1 MKVLSFVNEGGRNLK
16 WIVKDVE
23 QFEQAREYVDTGVIP
38 LLSISAAKEMK
49 MVVEQ
54 GEFIELLSMELEREY
69 KGRVLLLPAFT
80 YLVESQK
87 NEKGR
92 LQEWTN
98 HLRSEGFKHIAYVT
112 SDFSWKEDIK
122 ELQGDLFWFP
132 SLALE
137 QFSDQAK
144 REVIHAHIKNIMVML
159 EEKWG
164 N

>member
-1 MKVLSFVNEGGRNLK
+1 MK

-23 QFEQAREYVDTGVIP
+23 QFEQAREYVDTGIIP

-54 GEFIELLSMELEREY
+54 GEFIEALSMELEREY

-87 NEKGR
+87 NEKDR
-92 LQEWTN
+92 LQEWTD
-98 HLRSEGFKHIAYVT
+98 HLKRQGFKHIAYVT
-112 SDFSWKEDIK
+112 SDFSWKEDMRDV
-122 ELQGDLFWFP
+122 QGDLFWFP
-132 SLALE
+132 SLSLE

-144 REVIHAHIKNIMVML
+144 REVIRAHIKNIMVML
-159 EEKWG
+159 EERWIK
-164 N
+164 

>member
-1 MKVLSFVNEGGRNLK
+1 MKVLSFIGGEGRHLK

-49 MVVEQ
+49 TVVEQ

-87 NEKGR
+87 MKKVVCKNGQIIYKSKVLSILLM
-92 LQEWTN
+92 LQVIFHGKKICKN
-98 HLRSEGFKHIAYVT
+98 YRGIYFGFLR
-112 SDFSWKEDIK
+112 
-122 ELQGDLFWFP
+122 
-132 SLALE
+132 
-137 QFSDQAK
+137 
-144 REVIHAHIKNIMVML
+144 
-159 EEKWG
+159 
-164 N
+164 

>member
-1 MKVLSFVNEGGRNLK
+1 MK

-23 QFEQAREYVDTGVIP
+23 QFEQAREYVDTGIIP

-54 GEFIELLSMELEREY
+54 GEFIEALSMELEREY

-87 NEKGR
+87 NEKDR
-92 LQEWTN
+92 LQEWTD
-98 HLRSEGFKHIAYVT
+98 HLKRQGFKHIAYVT
-112 SDFSWKEDIK
+112 SDFSWKEDMRDV
-122 ELQGDLFWFP
+122 QGDLFWFP
-132 SLALE
+132 SLSLE

-144 REVIHAHIKNIMVML
+144 REVIRAHMKNIMEML
-159 EEKWG
+159 EERWIK
-164 N
+164 

>member
-1 MKVLSFVNEGGRNLK
+1 M
-16 WIVKDVE
+16 
-23 QFEQAREYVDTGVIP
+23 
-38 LLSISAAKEMK
+38 
-49 MVVEQ
+49 
-54 GEFIELLSMELEREY
+54 EREY

-112 SDFSWKEDIK
+112 SDFSWKEDMQ

-144 REVIHAHIKNIMVML
+144 ESYSCTYKNIMVML
-159 EEKWG
+159 EENGETHNKQKVLIIMSSMILTCA
-164 N
+164 

>member
-1 MKVLSFVNEGGRNLK
+1 MREGRNLK

-23 QFEQAREYVDTGVIP
+23 QFEQAREYVDTGIIP
-38 LLSISAAKEMK
+38 LLSISTAKEMK

-54 GEFIELLSMELEREY
+54 GEFIEALSMELEREY

-87 NEKGR
+87 NEKDR

-98 HLRSEGFKHIAYVT
+98 HLQRQGFKHIAYVT
-112 SDFSWKEDIK
+112 SDFSWKEDMQ

-132 SLALE
+132 SLSLE

-144 REVIHAHIKNIMVML
+144 REVIRVHIKNIMVML
-159 EEKWG
+159 EERWVK
-164 N
+164 

>member
-1 MKVLSFVNEGGRNLK
+1 M
-16 WIVKDVE
+16 
-23 QFEQAREYVDTGVIP
+23 
-38 LLSISAAKEMK
+38 
-49 MVVEQ
+49 
-54 GEFIELLSMELEREY
+54 
-69 KGRVLLLPAFT
+69 
-80 YLVESQK
+80 VESQK

-112 SDFSWKEDIK
+112 SDFSWKEDMQ

-144 REVIHAHIKNIMVML
+144 KRSYSCTYKKYNGDVGREMGKLIINRKFL
-159 EEKWG
+159 LL
-164 N
+164 

>member
-1 MKVLSFVNEGGRNLK
+1 VK

-23 QFEQAREYVDTGVIP
+23 QFEQAREYVDTGIIP

-54 GEFIELLSMELEREY
+54 GEFIEALSMELEREY

-87 NEKGR
+87 NEKDR
-92 LQEWTN
+92 LQEWTD
-98 HLRSEGFKHIAYVT
+98 HLQRQGFKHIAYVT
-112 SDFSWKEDIK
+112 SDFSWKEDMRDV
-122 ELQGDLFWFP
+122 QGDLFWFP
-132 SLALE
+132 SLSLE

-144 REVIHAHIKNIMVML
+144 REVIRAHIKNIMEML
-159 EEKWG
+159 EERWIK
-164 N
+164 

>member
-1 MKVLSFVNEGGRNLK
+1 MK

-23 QFEQAREYVDTGVIP
+23 QFEQAREYVDTGIIP

-54 GEFIELLSMELEREY
+54 GEFIEALSMELEREY

-87 NEKGR
+87 NEKDR
-92 LQEWTN
+92 LQEWTD
-98 HLRSEGFKHIAYVT
+98 HLQRQGFKHIAYVT
-112 SDFSWKEDIK
+112 SDFSWKEDMRDVR
-122 ELQGDLFWFP
+122 GDLFWFP
-132 SLALE
+132 SLSLE

-144 REVIHAHIKNIMVML
+144 REVIRAHIKNIMEML
-159 EEKWG
+159 EERWIK
-164 N
+164 

>member
-1 MKVLSFVNEGGRNLK
+1 MGEGRHLK

-87 NEKGR
+87 KRKRSFARMDKSFEKAR
-92 LQEWTN
+92 
-98 HLRSEGFKHIAYVT
+98 F
-112 SDFSWKEDIK
+112 
-122 ELQGDLFWFP
+122 
-132 SLALE
+132 
-137 QFSDQAK
+137 
-144 REVIHAHIKNIMVML
+144 
-159 EEKWG
+159 
-164 N
+164 

>member
-1 MKVLSFVNEGGRNLK
+1 MK

-23 QFEQAREYVDTGVIP
+23 QFEQAREYVDTGIIP

-54 GEFIELLSMELEREY
+54 GEFIEALSMELEREY

-87 NEKGR
+87 NEKDR
-92 LQEWTN
+92 LQEWTD
-98 HLRSEGFKHIAYVT
+98 HLQRQGFKHIAYVT
-112 SDFSWKEDIK
+112 SDFSWKEDMRDV
-122 ELQGDLFWFP
+122 QGDLFWFP
-132 SLALE
+132 SLSLE

-144 REVIHAHIKNIMVML
+144 REVIRAHIKNIMEML
-159 EEKWG
+159 EERWIK
-164 N
+164 

>member
-1 MKVLSFVNEGGRNLK
+1 MK

-23 QFEQAREYVDTGVIP
+23 QFEQAREYVDTGIIP

-54 GEFIELLSMELEREY
+54 GEFIEALSMELEREY

-87 NEKGR
+87 NEKDR
-92 LQEWTN
+92 LQEWTD
-98 HLRSEGFKHIAYVT
+98 HLQSQGFKHIAYVT
-112 SDFSWKEDIK
+112 SDFSWKEDMQ

-132 SLALE
+132 SLSLE

-144 REVIHAHIKNIMVML
+144 REVIRAHIKNIMVML
-159 EEKWG
+159 EERWVKE
-164 N
+164 

>member
-1 MKVLSFVNEGGRNLK
+1 MK

-23 QFEQAREYVDTGVIP
+23 QFEQAREYVDTGIIP

-54 GEFIELLSMELEREY
+54 GEFIEALSMELEREY

-87 NEKGR
+87 NEKDR
-92 LQEWTN
+92 LQEWTD
-98 HLRSEGFKHIAYVT
+98 HLKRQGFKHIAYVT
-112 SDFSWKEDIK
+112 SDFSWKEDMRDVH
-122 ELQGDLFWFP
+122 GDLFWFP
-132 SLALE
+132 SLSLE

-144 REVIHAHIKNIMVML
+144 REVIRAHIKNIMEML
-159 EEKWG
+159 EERWIK
-164 N
+164 

>member
-1 MKVLSFVNEGGRNLK
+1 MKGGRNLK

-80 YLVESQK
+80 YIVESQK

>member
-1 MKVLSFVNEGGRNLK
+1 MKVLSFIGGEGRHLK

-49 MVVEQ
+49 TVVEQ

-87 NEKGR
+87 MKKVVCKNGQIIYKSKVLSILLM
-92 LQEWTN
+92 LQVIFHGKKICKN
-98 HLRSEGFKHIAYVT
+98 YRGFILVSFVSVRT
-112 SDFSWKEDIK
+112 I
-122 ELQGDLFWFP
+122 
-132 SLALE
+132 
-137 QFSDQAK
+137 
-144 REVIHAHIKNIMVML
+144 
-159 EEKWG
+159 
-164 N
+164 

>member
-1 MKVLSFVNEGGRNLK
+1 MK

-23 QFEQAREYVDTGVIP
+23 QFEQAREYVDTGIIP

-54 GEFIELLSMELEREY
+54 GEFIEALSMELEREY

-87 NEKGR
+87 NEKDR
-92 LQEWTN
+92 LQEWTD
-98 HLRSEGFKHIAYVT
+98 HLQRQGFKHIAYVT
-112 SDFSWKEDIK
+112 SDFSWKEDMRDG
-122 ELQGDLFWFP
+122 QGDLFWFP
-132 SLALE
+132 SLSLE

-144 REVIHAHIKNIMVML
+144 REVIRAHIKNIMEML
-159 EEKWG
+159 EERWIK
-164 N
+164 